1 MALQDLTP
9 QLRTRL
15 SRVERLVGFFILVA
29 TVLLVTGFFYY
40 IYHTAQRKGWFLT
53 KGPYFTFVGS
63 AAGLKTGDPVKLMG
77 FDVGEITKIEAMPP
91 SDPMFNVYVEF
102 NVRAPYFGYLW
113 SNSVVKLTS
122 GDFLGNRFLEVTKG
136 TDGRATYIVDNNPEA
151 PIKENSVIT
160 GILDNSGTNYTK
172 LNRRFEK
179 YVAKDNIWKR
189 VDGYWLRSEESP
201 ALTEQ
206 LDKVV
211 KQVEAALPGFMSLT
225 NQVAETLTN
234 TTRLMQRVDTTV
246 AAVQPVVTN
255 MAAIS
260 AQLSNPKG
268 SLGEW
273 LIPTNIN
280 SQLQTT
286 LASVHST
293 VGNANTNMGI
303 ISSNLNLSLANLADI
318 TSNLNNQ
325 VQANHLLLSEVSS
338 LVVNADDFVQGL
350 KRNWLLKSSFN
361 APTNTGPQTKVKPGV
376 GGAP

>member
-15 SRVERLVGFFILVA
+15 SRVERLVGIFILVA
-29 TVLLVTGFFYY
+29 TILLVTGFVYY

-53 KGPYFTFVGS
+53 KAPYFTFVRS
-63 AAGLKTGDPVKLMG
+63 AAGLKAGDPVMLMG
-77 FDVGEITKIEAMPP
+77 FGVGEITKIEAMPP
-91 SDPMFNVYVEF
+91 SDPLFNVYVEF

-136 TDGRATYIVDNNPEA
+136 TDGLATYIVDDDPQA
-151 PIKENSVIT
+151 AIKGDSVIT
-160 GILDNSGTNYTK
+160 GMLDDSGTNYTK

-179 YVAKDNIWKR
+179 FVSKENKWKR
-189 VDGYWLRSEESP
+189 VDGFWLKAEESP
-201 ALTEQ
+201 ALSEQ

-211 KQVEAALPGFMSLT
+211 KHVEAALPGFMSLT

-234 TTRLMQRVDTTV
+234 TTRLMQRMDATV
-246 AAVQPVVTN
+246 ASVHPLITN

-260 AQLSNPKG
+260 GQLSNPKG

-280 SQLQTT
+280 TQLEST
-286 LASVHST
+286 LASVHTT
-293 VGNANTNMGI
+293 VINANTNMSSL
-303 ISSNLNLSLANLADI
+303 SSNLNMSLANLADI

-361 APTNTGPQTKVKPGV
+361 SPTNTGPKTTIKPGV
-376 GGAP
+376 GGTP